1 MAAQLEE
8 VRVIIPIQLL
18 AQSHG
23 AKNPKLI
30 LIFCDE
36 ISSLPTE
43 ESKLTN
49 FCNYKMINV
58 YKVERSMKNQ
68 ENFINIV
75 PFYEVIDDPAIIC
88 LIFESTI
95 INNI

>member
-1 MAAQLEE
+1 MVAQLEE

-36 ISSLPTE
+36 ISTLPTE

-58 YKVERSMKNQ
+58 YKVERSINDGKN
-68 ENFINIV
+68 FV
-75 PFYEVIDDPAIIC
+75 PFYEAIYAPEIIC